1 MRSVNLARRDLY
13 RTAVCVAARYHRA
26 CSSRAV
32 DGMID
37 AMQADSSAG
46 DALLATLER
55 QYPAQLRALLDA
67 AAQRFDPVDG
77 EEVAA
82 ASKAAA
88 PASAPRQP
96 FGRGMRKQVTNWP
109 SRVLEQASNTAS
121 AAKASSDTT
130 APSGRMA
137 NDMAWMSHANWIARA
152 AKTDEDGFAS
162 KADADAAAAAAATT
176 PTPRQLTIL
185 AVMSAVPM
193 IGFGFV
199 DNLIMIV
206 AGETIEHH
214 FGLSLGITTLAA
226 AGLGNAFSDVA
237 GIFLSGSIEAGSGKL
252 GIPDPGLNKK
262 QAASRSA
269 RLVTTGAGAF
279 GIFFGCIIGM
289 CPLLFIE
296 PTTASAA
303 AAAAATAVG
312 GS

>member
-1 MRSVNLARRDLY
+1 
-13 RTAVCVAARYHRA
+13 
-26 CSSRAV
+26 
-32 DGMID
+32 MID

-55 QYPAQLRALLDA
+55 QNPAQLRALLA
-67 AAQRFDPVDG
+67 AAARRVNPTEVFEAA
-77 EEVAA
+77 EEAAA

-88 PASAPRQP
+88 PTTAPRRP

-109 SRVLEQASNTAS
+109 SRILEQASNTAS
-121 AAKASSDTT
+121 EVKASSDSTS
-130 APSGRMA
+130 APNGRMA

-226 AGLGNAFSDVA
+226 AGLGNALSDVA

-252 GIPDPGLNKK
+252 GIPDPALNKK

-289 CPLLFIE
+289 FPLLFIE

-303 AAAAATAVG
+303 ATAAAAAVG